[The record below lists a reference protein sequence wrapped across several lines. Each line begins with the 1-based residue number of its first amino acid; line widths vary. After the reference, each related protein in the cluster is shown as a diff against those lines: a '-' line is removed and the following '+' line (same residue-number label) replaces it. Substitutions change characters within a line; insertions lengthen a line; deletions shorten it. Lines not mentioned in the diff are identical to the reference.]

1 MNITNEQL
9 NKLFELASMGSKKGN
24 ADIDS
29 KDITEALIAI
39 ERKIYSFSSDI
50 KVKSLAD
57 KKILIADDLEL
68 SIYQLSTL
76 LKKIGIVPRVARTKE
91 EAISELHK
99 AQFDCVIVDLF
110 IPDSSDG
117 LDLIK
122 MAVEKRDENGSESK
136 IVVISGTDDTSL
148 IDKCYENGTDLY
160 IQKDKD
166 WHSKLLKF
174 ISSTFQSDKTAAYTK
189 YTINNDIAAYLIK
202 RFNETK
208 VFDSIIKNINSSIFS
223 GTKHVLFDMREI
235 TSFDAEN
242 AYIFADIYKTC
253 AENNGKFIL
262 LNPSVEV
269 KEALSNVYLE
279 DVIPFAENV
288 EKAVSIITEENNT
301 NQSN

>member
-9 NKLFELASMGSKKGN
+9 NKLFELASMDSKKNN
-24 ADIDS
+24 ANVDS

-50 KVKSLAD
+50 KVNTFAD

-122 MAVEKRDENGSESK
+122 MAVEKREENGSESK
-136 IVVISGTDDTSL
+136 IVVISGTDDNSL

-174 ISSTFQSDKTAAYTK
+174 ISSVFQSDKTLAFTK
-189 YTINNDIAAYLIK
+189 YVINNNIAAYIIK

-208 VFDSIIKNINSSIFS
+208 IYDAIIKNINSSMFS

-235 TSFDAEN
+235 VSFDAEN

-288 EKAVSIITEENNT
+288 EQAVSLITEDNNT